1 LSTATVT
8 DDGASV
14 VLVVV
19 GGNVVA
25 VVLVTEGAV
34 VVEVPSRAVV
44 VGPERAAAGLA
55 GEVGMRA
62 STTTATTKARA
73 TIASARNGWTAP
85 ERPRAGRLPP
95 GPEGGG
101 GGTDDVG
108 SDI

>member
-8 DDGASV
+8 DEGASV

-25 VVLVTEGAV
+25 VVLVAEGAV
-34 VVEVPSRAVV
+34 VVEVARAVV

-85 ERPRAGRLPP
+85 ERPPAGRLPP

-101 GGTDDVG
+101 GGIDEVG